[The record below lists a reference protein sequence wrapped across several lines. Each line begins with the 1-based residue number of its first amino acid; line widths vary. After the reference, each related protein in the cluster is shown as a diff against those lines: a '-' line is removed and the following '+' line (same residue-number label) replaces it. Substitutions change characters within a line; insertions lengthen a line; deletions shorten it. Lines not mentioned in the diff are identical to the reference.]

1 MSENALLY
9 QLLVNKQKLKPLNI
23 KQDEYQ
29 QKLKFHLDDDTN
41 DDVIDENNILYR
53 TNQIF
58 NKYCRSST
66 AINNNIKLFNEFLE
80 AEMSILI
87 NKFEKYS
94 IGKTE

>member
-9 QLLVNKQKLKPLNI
+9 QLLVNKQKLKPLNT
-23 KQDEYQ
+23 KQDDKQ
-29 QKLKFHLDDDTN
+29 QNLTFHLDGN
-41 DDVIDENNILYR
+41 IDDVIDENNILCR

-58 NKYCRSST
+58 NKHCKSSNT
-66 AINNNIKLFNEFLE
+66 ISNNIKLFNEFLE
-80 AEMSILI
+80 EEMPLLI

>member
-23 KQDEYQ
+23 KQEESS
-29 QKLKFHLDDDTN
+29 QKLTFHLDSN
-41 DDVIDENNILYR
+41 DDDIL
-53 TNQIF
+53 NHAIQIF
-58 NKYCRSST
+58 NKYCKSST
-66 AINNNIKLFNEFLE
+66 IIKDNTKLFNDFLE
-80 AEMSILI
+80 EEMPLLI

>member
-23 KQDEYQ
+23 KQDEQ
-29 QKLKFHLDDDTN
+29 HQKVTFHLED
-41 DDVIDENNILYR
+41 NNYDLINNNNVLYR

-58 NKYCRSST
+58 NKHCKSSNT
-66 AINNNIKLFNEFLE
+66 IKDNIQLFNEFLE
-80 AEMSILI
+80 EEMPSLI

>member
-23 KQDEYQ
+23 KQDEQ
-29 QKLKFHLDDDTN
+29 QQNLTFHLDDDVIN
-41 DDVIDENNILYR
+41 DNDTLHR

-58 NKYCRSST
+58 NKHCKSSNK
-66 AINNNIKLFNEFLE
+66 INNNIKLFNEFLE
-80 AEMSILI
+80 EEMPLLI

>member
-23 KQDEYQ
+23 KQEESS
-29 QKLKFHLDDDTN
+29 QKLTFHLDSN
-41 DDVIDENNILYR
+41 DDDIL
-53 TNQIF
+53 NHAIQIF
-58 NKYCRSST
+58 NKYCKSST
-66 AINNNIKLFNEFLE
+66 IIKDNTQLFNDFLE
-80 AEMSILI
+80 EEMPLLI

>member
-23 KQDEYQ
+23 KEDESS
-29 QKLKFHLDDDTN
+29 QKLTFHLDNN
-41 DDVIDENNILYR
+41 DNNILHHA
-53 TNQIF
+53 NQIF
-58 NKYCRSST
+58 IKYCNSS
-66 AINNNIKLFNEFLE
+66 IIIKNNINLFHEYLE
-80 AEMSILI
+80 DEMPSLI